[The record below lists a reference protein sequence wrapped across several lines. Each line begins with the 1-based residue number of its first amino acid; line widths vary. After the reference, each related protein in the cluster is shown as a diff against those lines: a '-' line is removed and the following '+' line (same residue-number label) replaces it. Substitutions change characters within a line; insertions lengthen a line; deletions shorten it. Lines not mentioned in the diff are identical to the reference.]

1 MILSSPFS
9 NIQSV
14 DKDMQL
20 NIQSVD
26 KDMQLNQGASI
37 FEVVEQYCINEKLST
52 DDNLISAPDKEIPD
66 FINLQLL
73 DQKILLLR
81 LYELFRGTKSH
92 GLLRMQNLGVLNIY
106 LNSD

>member
-37 FEVVEQYCINEKLST
+37 FEVVEQYCVNERLST
-52 DDNLISAPDKEIPD
+52 DDNLISAPGKEIPD
-66 FINLQLL
+66 FINLQFS
-73 DQKILLLR
+73 DQKILLLH
-81 LYELFRGTKSH
+81 LYELFRGLAKSH
-92 GLLRMQNLGVLNIY
+92 EISRLAA
-106 LNSD
+106 